1 MKRLQIIFYLVLIIL
16 NCFKAEEKPEKNLDE
31 NSISDDEF
39 IKIMNSQE
47 KILAN
52 SEVAKKME
60 LMTEKAMNSLYFMNK
75 ELYKSDVVRKW
86 IIYFN
91 RRRTRS

>member
-16 NCFKAEEKPEKNLDE
+16 NCFKAEEKPEKKLYE
-31 NSISDDEF
+31 NPISDDEF

-60 LMTEKAMNSLYFMNK
+60 IMTEK
-75 ELYKSDVVRKW
+75 R
-86 IIYFN
+86 
-91 RRRTRS
+91 